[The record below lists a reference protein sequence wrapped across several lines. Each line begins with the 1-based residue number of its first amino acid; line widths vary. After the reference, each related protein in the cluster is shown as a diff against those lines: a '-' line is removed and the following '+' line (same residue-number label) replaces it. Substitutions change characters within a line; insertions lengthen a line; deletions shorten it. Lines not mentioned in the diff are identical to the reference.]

1 MARNDN
7 DGATRLGARNGRD
20 RDYDETRDSNRDVST
35 NGQPAHAGEARD
47 KFGGVNIGASF
58 FGWIVAIG
66 IAILLT
72 SIVGAIGTAVGFSGN
87 LSQTDA
93 ERQAG
98 TIGIV
103 SAIVLLLVLMVAY
116 YAGGYVAGR
125 MSRFDGGRQGFVV
138 WLIGLLVTIARGRP
152 GRRVRV
158 AVQHPRPGQPAP
170 VARQLRP
177 DRLGRPDHGCCR
189 DRADAAVR
197 GHGRQGRAPLPRPS
211 RSGRSPMTAG
221 GATNDLFVAFGVGF
235 GAAVALTG
243 VSPSAGG
250 RTDATP
256 SSRIQDDEARS
267 PGCASSQG
275 S

>member
-1 MARNDN
+1 MARNGD

-20 RDYDETRDSNRDVST
+20 YDETRDSTRDVAPD
-35 NGQPAHAGEARD
+35 GRRAHAGEARD

-87 LSQTDA
+87 LSQSAA

-125 MSRFDGGRQGFVV
+125 MSRFDGGRQGFMV
-138 WLIGLLVTIARGRP
+138 WLIGLLVTIAAGVLGAVFGSQYNLLDRVSLPRLPVSFDQIGWGALITAVAVIVLTLLSAVMGGKV
-152 GRRVRV
+152 GRRYHNRV
-158 AVQHPRPGQPAP
+158 
-170 VARQLRP
+170 
-177 DRLGRPDHGCCR
+177 
-189 DRADAAVR
+189 DRAA
-197 GHGRQGRAPLPRPS
+197 GR
-211 RSGRSPMTAG
+211 
-221 GATNDLFVAFGVGF
+221 
-235 GAAVALTG
+235 
-243 VSPSAGG
+243 
-250 RTDATP
+250 
-256 SSRIQDDEARS
+256 
-267 PGCASSQG
+267 
-275 S
+275 